1 MSIDKHKPVRARSQ
15 SFRSLKDQSINRS
28 KTNLQIPLI
37 FSFEKDLPDSNR
49 GDMGNKIRSSSSSA
63 KVDTITKSTISA
75 GNIRQHTLSK
85 KNAADYKNTNDKE
98 NNSNNSNNYSNKKFD
113 KNFDTDYENNNR
125 NFNYKP
131 ATTKAEVAA
140 NILKSRRP

>member
-85 KNAADYKNTNDKE
+85 RNAADYKNTHDKE
-98 NNSNNSNNYSNKKFD
+98 NNNSNNNNSNKKFD
-113 KNFDTDYENNNR
+113 KIFDTDYENNNR

-131 ATTKAEVAA
+131 ASTKAEVAA

>member
-75 GNIRQHTLSK
+75 GNIRQHTLVK
-85 KNAADYKNTNDKE
+85 KNAGDYKNTHDKE
-98 NNSNNSNNYSNKKFD
+98 NSNSNNYSNKKFD
-113 KNFDTDYENNNR
+113 KNFDTDYDYNNR

-131 ATTKAEVAA
+131 ASTKAEVAA